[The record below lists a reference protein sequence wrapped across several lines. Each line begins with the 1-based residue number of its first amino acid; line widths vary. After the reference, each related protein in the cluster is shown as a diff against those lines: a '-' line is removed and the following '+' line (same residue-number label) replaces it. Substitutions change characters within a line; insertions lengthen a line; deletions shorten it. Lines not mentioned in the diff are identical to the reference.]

1 MIRAL
6 IVDDC
11 GAARRLLSR
20 RLARAGFEVLEARD
34 GLAGLQRAVEDRPD
48 MIFVRVELAGLDGFE
63 LCARIHAERE
73 IRGVPVLVC
82 SAGAANAVGNADRA
96 RRCGAAGHLVLSY
109 SESADRLHVAGP
121 EDGSALWHSAL
132 RHSGLRHREL
142 VTFGQSAL
150 G

>member
-6 IVDDC
+6 VIDDC

-48 MIFVRVELAGLDGFE
+48 MIFVRAELAGLDGFD

-73 IRGVPVLVC
+73 FRGIPVLVC
-82 SAGAANAVGNADRA
+82 SVGPADALAHADRA

-109 SESADRLHVAGP
+109 SESPDRLQIAGP
-121 EDGSALWHSAL
+121 EDGSALWRAAPV
-132 RHSGLRHREL
+132 HREPAA
-142 VTFGQSAL
+142 FGQLAP

>member
-6 IVDDC
+6 VVDDC
-11 GAARRLLSR
+11 GAALRLLSC

-48 MIFVRVELAGLDGFE
+48 MIFVRAELGGIDGFE
-63 LCARIHAERE
+63 LCTRIHAEPETRS
-73 IRGVPVLVC
+73 IPVLVC
-82 SAGAANAVGNADRA
+82 SMRAANDAPDTADRA

-109 SESADRLHVAGP
+109 SESADRLRVAGP
-121 EDGSALWHSAL
+121 EDGSALWHSAS
-132 RHSGLRHREL
+132 RYRGSAP
-142 VTFGQSAL
+142 FGRSAV